1 LSLLNSNLSQNRVEE
16 EPRVRSSLS
25 VVVHSFAC
33 VPLHPSRT
41 IDESGSQLK
50 TSLRELYQSKTM
62 DVPDLVAELKELQLD
77 ALKMLSATIATPVVP
92 HSSPSSCSPTASRIS
107 SIPAPSRKVVEIR
120 MEQLVLTH
128 FERVD
133 EMDETLAF
141 DDE

>member
-1 LSLLNSNLSQNRVEE
+1 
-16 EPRVRSSLS
+16 
-25 VVVHSFAC
+25 
-33 VPLHPSRT
+33 
-41 IDESGSQLK
+41 
-50 TSLRELYQSKTM
+50 M

-92 HSSPSSCSPTASRIS
+92 HSSPSSSPSSIPRSLDPQSDVGSSSPSSSPTASRIS
-107 SIPAPSRKVVEIR
+107 SIPAPSRKFVEIR

-128 FERVD
+128 SERAD